1 MRVIVASH
9 PSAFE
14 HDAGPGHP
22 ERPDRLSAVLR
33 GVSSSGLEVVQV
45 ESPEIARDDLTLT
58 HRPAYIEMIE
68 AVCSAGGGALDP
80 DTVVSQRS
88 MRAAL
93 TAAGGVLRLV
103 DELSGASGA
112 VGFAATRPPGHH
124 ALADRAMGFCVF
136 NNVATAAA
144 VLRSRGERV
153 AVVDWDV
160 HHGNGTQ
167 ALLGDDPEALYVS
180 IHQSPFYPHTGHL
193 DDIDAGGAKGTNVNI
208 PMPAGTAGDVYTLA
222 WERLVIG
229 VVDQFGPDWVLVSAG
244 YDAHRDD
251 PLGGLE
257 LVSADY
263 GRLAAE
269 LAKAHPPSRTVVAL
283 EGGYDLRAL
292 EKGTAATLQGLAGA
306 PPPPDPT
313 AVSPDLAH
321 IALSEAA
328 EVVSRHWDV

>member
-9 PSAFE
+9 PSALE
-14 HDAGPGHP
+14 HDTGPGHP
-22 ERPDRLSAVLR
+22 ERPDRASAVLR
-33 GVSSSGLEVVQV
+33 GVSSSNLDVVEI
-45 ESPEIARDDLTLT
+45 ESPEIARDDLALT

-80 DTVVSQRS
+80 DTIVSQRS

-93 TAAGGVLRLV
+93 TAAGGLLRLV
-103 DELSGASGA
+103 EELRGASGA
-112 VGFAATRPPGHH
+112 VGLAVTRPPGHH
-124 ALADRAMGFCVF
+124 ALTDRAMGFCVI

-144 VLRSRGERV
+144 VLRSHGERV
-153 AVVDWDV
+153 AVLDWDV

-167 ALLGDDPEALYVS
+167 ALLGDAAAVLYVS

-193 DDIDAGGAKGTNVNI
+193 DDIDAGEAKGTNVNI

-222 WERLVIG
+222 WERLVIP
-229 VVDQFGPDWVLVSAG
+229 VVSQFGPDWVLVSAG

-251 PLGGLE
+251 PLGGME
-257 LVSADY
+257 LASADY

-269 LAKAHPPSRTVVAL
+269 LAKAHPPARTVVAL

-292 EKGTAATLQGLAGA
+292 EEGTAATLQGFAGA
-306 PPPPDPT
+306 PPPPDPSG
-313 AVSPDLAH
+313 VSPDLAH

-328 EVVSRHWDV
+328 EAVSRHWDV